1 MENLVRKLIT
11 VLAINAFIIS
21 IIHTSYADQAALMP
35 KEYIK
40 KALDLIQI
48 NSEIRLY
55 CAPCRDTNYE
65 SIHVKRKKIK
75 LVHAMNNERLYQIVI
90 NNSVELDLAYTY
102 INQKDLWK
110 NLAIL
115 VGLKP
120 QKVPEYLTEEL
131 LIEKKLAKKYY
142 DNAISYTRKE
152 HEHPIEKQL
161 QEGLDSSGGS
171 ASIMAGCYYEAA
183 GSWEKEMN
191 KYYRLIMKNLEPPEQ
206 KTLKKAQKKWEK
218 YCRSELDFISSIIGL
233 DQGYFGGSYGGQFLA
248 ECEEEIYEQRAHK
261 MMEYYKALNE

>member
-1 MENLVRKLIT
+1 MKNLVRKLIT
-11 VLAINAFIIS
+11 ALAINAFIIS
-21 IIHTSYADQAALMP
+21 IIHTSYADQAVWIP
-35 KEYIK
+35 KKYVR
-40 KALDLIQI
+40 KALDFLQN

-55 CAPCRDTNYE
+55 CAPCRDTDYQ
-65 SIHVKRKKIK
+65 SVHVKRKKIK
-75 LVHAMNNERLYQIVI
+75 FADEINNERFYQIVI

-102 INQKDLWK
+102 INQKGCWK

-120 QKVPEYLTEEL
+120 KKVPEYLTEEL
-131 LIEKKLAKKYY
+131 LIEKILAKKYY
-142 DNAISYTRKE
+142 DDAISYTQKE
-152 HEHPIEKQL
+152 HEHPIEKQR

-191 KYYRLIMKNLEPPEQ
+191 KYYLLIMKNLEPPEQ
-206 KTLKKAQKKWEK
+206 KKLKKAQKKWEK

-233 DQGYFGGSYGGQFLA
+233 DQGCFGGSYGGQFLA